1 LPGSVQPR
9 DVRGRH
15 VHPKASTTP
24 PERRPNRAEPLG
36 GQAPQLP
43 AATESPADQRAPA
56 TRRSHRTRRA
66 RLRYLLTAGVVDSTG
81 LALGWTVFLLAVTE
95 HDGVKAA
102 ALQASAMLVGVALS
116 APFSAWIAPLVS
128 PRTLLR
134 ALALAEG
141 ACRLALVVLFLANVH
156 PWLLALV
163 VAVMNVLAWSGFAA
177 MRSETA
183 RAEGTGSGR
192 SLTRYA
198 VAVAASEAVAAAAAS
213 LLVGGRPT
221 TPVVIATAAV
231 YAGTLL
237 PQWLAAR
244 EASRVP
250 PGGVA
255 RLTALRD
262 TLPISGLG
270 ALVFL
275 VAGGPALVATVLAY
289 ELYGTRGVIASA
301 LSFAIGSAAAP
312 RVQAVVDRWA
322 HASVASFSLAAVLVA
337 GWAFAGWNLIGLLVA
352 QACAGAA
359 QCSLE
364 GDLDARIV
372 ARVRA
377 GHETTALALGSASR
391 ALGGALAVG
400 LLPTVLER
408 VAMPLFAGLSALA
421 MLVGAIGCAVV
432 SAMRRW

>member
-1 LPGSVQPR
+1 
-9 DVRGRH
+9 
-15 VHPKASTTP
+15 
-24 PERRPNRAEPLG
+24 
-36 GQAPQLP
+36 
-43 AATESPADQRAPA
+43 
-56 TRRSHRTRRA
+56 
-66 RLRYLLTAGVVDSTG
+66 VVDSTG

-221 TPVVIATAAV
+221 TPVLIATAAV

-244 EASRVP
+244 DASQVP
-250 PGGVA
+250 PGGGA
-255 RLTALRD
+255 RMTALRD
-262 TLPISGLG
+262 TMPISGLG
-270 ALVFL
+270 AVVFL

-312 RVQAVVDRWA
+312 RIQAVVDRWA
-322 HASVASFSLAAVLVA
+322 NASVASFALAAVLVA
-337 GWAFAGWNLIGLLVA
+337 GWACSGWHLIGLVVA

-377 GHETTALALGSASR
+377 GNETTALALGAASR

-421 MLVGAIGCAVV
+421 MLFGAIGCAVV
-432 SAMRRW
+432 PAMRKRWGGGAAPWTATHPTAEVAATGVPCR